1 MMTDTP
7 IGERVTAVEVSLT
20 THIRSC
26 ERMHERNFR
35 VLLAILGALATLALK
50 LFGVV

>member
-1 MMTDTP
+1 MTDAP

-20 THIRSC
+20 AHIRSC